1 MFARAL
7 LLAIV
12 SATSGAIASPSEKPE
27 AETPPPVVSEKPA
40 TPTHQD
46 RHSRPIPAPIVKPI
60 PVSVLLSYR
69 FEAVGLPFEFDAQRG
84 WIDRRK

>member
-27 AETPPPVVSEKPA
+27 AETPPPVVSEKPVM
-40 TPTHQD
+40 PTHQD

-60 PVSVLLSYR
+60 PASKLLEYR
-69 FEAVGLPFEFDAQRG
+69 FEAAGLPFEWHPETG

>member
-27 AETPPPVVSEKPA
+27 AENPPPVVSEKPA

-60 PVSVLLSYR
+60 PVSKLFAHR
-69 FEAVGLPFEFDAQRG
+69 FEAAGLPFEWDSERG